1 MQLNETRVRERAYK
15 IWESEGKPEGCAD
28 QHWNMACQYEQA
40 TPDDELDHHAE
51 GDHDIDVHPLKTP
64 QQKKKSKHSRH

>member
-1 MQLNETRVRERAYK
+1 MQLNENRVRERAYK

-28 QHWNMACQYEQA
+28 KHWTMACEYEEAVQDDQA
-40 TPDDELDHHAE
+40 DSYSTLDQDLDSLSE
-51 GDHDIDVHPLKTP
+51 T